1 MGFFSFVSKAW
12 DGLTSLP
19 SKAWDSVKN
28 GASDAWSTV
37 KHAAGSVT
45 NLVKSGAKVIG
56 KAAPI
61 VYHKAKDVAKT
72 LYNDAKA
79 LVHQPFQVLS
89 NPLTMAAVGIGGIAV
104 IYGLTKF

>member
-12 DGLTSLP
+12 DWLKSLP

-28 GASDAWSTV
+28 GASDTWLTV
-37 KHAAGSVT
+37 KHVASSVT

-61 VYHKAKDVAKT
+61 VYHKAEDVAKT
-72 LYNDAKA
+72 LYNDAKD

-89 NPLTMAAVGIGGIAV
+89 NLLTMAAVGIGGIAV
-104 IYGLTKF
+104 IYGLMKF

>member
-12 DGLTSLP
+12 DSLKSLP
-19 SKAWDSVKN
+19 SKAWDTIKN

-37 KHAAGSVT
+37 KHAAGSVSE
-45 NLVKSGAKVIG
+45 LVKSGAKAIG

-72 LYNDAKA
+72 LHNRSFISSSVYI
-79 LVHQPFQVLS
+79 L
-89 NPLTMAAVGIGGIAV
+89 G
-104 IYGLTKF
+104 